1 MEPEMITCI
10 EVVHPNGEHVFE
22 PMVDYLRNP
31 APGTWV
37 LSASRKLPAEVIERS
52 LRGVVNA

>member
-1 MEPEMITCI
+1 MITCI

-37 LSASRKLPAEVIERS
+37 MRASRKLPAEVIERS